1 MSDVLTMT
9 ARSFRLTRRQ
19 VDSLVTALA
28 LPVVLMLLFVGLFG
42 GAIRTG
48 TGTSYVTYVL
58 PAVLLLCAGYGAA
71 ITAVSVSQDVTGGI
85 IDRFRSMD
93 VRGPAIMAGHI
104 AASLA
109 RNVASTIL
117 VFGVACLIG
126 FRPHASLL
134 GWLAAAGLL
143 LAFILAIS
151 WLAAAYGLAVKTPEA
166 AGGFMFLVAFLPY
179 ASSAFVPVDT
189 MPGWIQGFAR
199 NQPISPVAQS
209 VRGLLLG
216 TPVGTAPWAA
226 LAWLGGILAVSLLL
240 SGVLFFRRTA

>member
-58 PAVLLLCAGYGAA
+58 PGVLLLCAGYGAA
-71 ITAVSVSQDVTGGI
+71 ITAVSVSQDMTGGV

-93 VRGPAIMAGHI
+93 VRGPAIMAGHV
-104 AASLA
+104 AASIA
-109 RNVASTIL
+109 RNAASTIL

-126 FRPHASLL
+126 FRPHASLP

-143 LAFILAIS
+143 LAFILAVS

-199 NQPISPVAQS
+199 NQPITPVAQS
-209 VRGLLLG
+209 LRGLLLG

-226 LAWLGGILAVSLLL
+226 LAWLGGILAVSLAL
-240 SGVLFFRRTA
+240 SGVLFARRTA

>member
-1 MSDVLTMT
+1 VSDVLTMT

-19 VDSLVTALA
+19 LDALFTALA
-28 LPVVLMLLFVGLFG
+28 LPVLLMLLFVGLFG

-48 TGTSYVTYVL
+48 TGTGYVTYVL
-58 PAVLLLCAGYGAA
+58 PGVLVLCAGFGAA
-71 ITAVSVSQDVTGGI
+71 ITAVSVSQDMTGGI

-93 VRGPAIMAGHI
+93 VRGPAILAGHV

-109 RNVASTIL
+109 RNIASTIL

-126 FRPHASLL
+126 FRPHASLP

-143 LAFILAIS
+143 LAFILAVS

-166 AGGFMFLVAFLPY
+166 ANGFMFLVAFLPY

-199 NQPISPVAQS
+199 NQPVTPVTQS
-209 VRGLLLG
+209 LRGLLLG

-226 LAWLGGILAVSLLL
+226 LAWLGGILAVSLVL
-240 SGVLFFRRTA
+240 SGVLFSRRTA

>member
-1 MSDVLTMT
+1 VSDVLTMT

-19 VDSLVTALA
+19 LDSLFTALA
-28 LPVVLMLLFVGLFG
+28 LPVLLMLLFVGLFG

-48 TGTSYVTYVL
+48 TGTGYVTYVL
-58 PAVLLLCAGYGAA
+58 PGVLVLCAGFGAA
-71 ITAVSVSQDVTGGI
+71 ITAVSVSQDMTGGI

-93 VRGPAIMAGHI
+93 VRGPAILAGHV
-104 AASLA
+104 AASIV
-109 RNVASTIL
+109 RNIASTIL

-126 FRPHASLL
+126 FRPHASLP

-166 AGGFMFLVAFLPY
+166 ANGFMFLVAFLPY

-199 NQPISPVAQS
+199 NQPVTPVTQS
-209 VRGLLLG
+209 LRGLLLG
-216 TPVGTAPWAA
+216 TAVGTAPWAA
-226 LAWLGGILAVSLLL
+226 LAWLGGILAVSLVL
-240 SGVLFFRRTA
+240 SGLLFSRRTA

>member
-71 ITAVSVSQDVTGGI
+71 ITAVSVSQDMTGGI

-209 VRGLLLG
+209 LRGLLLG
-216 TPVGTAPWAA
+216 TPAGTAPWAA
-226 LAWLGGILAVSLLL
+226 LAWLGGILAVSLVL

>member
-1 MSDVLTMT
+1 VSDVLTMT

-19 VDSLVTALA
+19 LDSLFTALA
-28 LPVVLMLLFVGLFG
+28 LPVLLMLLFVGLFG

-48 TGTSYVTYVL
+48 TGTGYVTYVL
-58 PAVLLLCAGYGAA
+58 PGVLVLCAGYGAA
-71 ITAVSVSQDVTGGI
+71 ITAVSVSQDMTSGI

-93 VRGPAIMAGHI
+93 VRGPAILAGHV
-104 AASLA
+104 AASIA
-109 RNVASTIL
+109 RNIASTIL

-126 FRPHASLL
+126 FRPHASLP

-143 LAFILAIS
+143 LAFILAVS
-151 WLAAAYGLAVKTPEA
+151 WLAAAYGLGVKTPEA
-166 AGGFMFLVAFLPY
+166 ANGFMFLVAFLPY

-199 NQPISPVAQS
+199 NQPVTPVTQS
-209 VRGLLLG
+209 LRGLLLG

-226 LAWLGGILAVSLLL
+226 LAWLGGILAVALVL
-240 SGVLFFRRTA
+240 SGVLFSRRTA

>member
-9 ARSFRLTRRQ
+9 ARSFRFTRRQ
-19 VDSLVTALA
+19 LDSLLTALA
-28 LPVVLMLLFVGLFG
+28 LPVLLMLLFVGLFG

-58 PAVLLLCAGYGAA
+58 PGVLLLCAGYGAA
-71 ITAVSVSQDVTGGI
+71 ITAVSVSQDMTGGI

-93 VRGPAIMAGHI
+93 VRGPAILAGHI
-104 AASLA
+104 AASIA
-109 RNVASTIL
+109 RNITSTIL

-126 FRPHASLL
+126 FRPHASLP

-143 LAFILAIS
+143 LAFILAVS
-151 WLAAAYGLAVKTPEA
+151 WLAAAYGLAVKAPEA
-166 AGGFMFLVAFLPY
+166 ANGFMFFVAFLPY

-199 NQPISPVAQS
+199 NQPITPVTQS
-209 VRGLLLG
+209 LRGLLLG

-226 LAWLGGILAVSLLL
+226 LAWLGGILAVSLVL
-240 SGVLFFRRTA
+240 SAVLFSRRTA

>member
-19 VDSLVTALA
+19 LDSLFTALA
-28 LPVVLMLLFVGLFG
+28 LPVLLMLLFVGLFG

-48 TGTSYVTYVL
+48 TGTGYVTYVL
-58 PAVLLLCAGYGAA
+58 PGVLVLCAGFGAA
-71 ITAVSVSQDVTGGI
+71 ITAVSVSQDMTGGI

-93 VRGPAIMAGHI
+93 VRGPAILAGHV
-104 AASLA
+104 AASIA
-109 RNVASTIL
+109 RNIASTIL

-126 FRPHASLL
+126 FRPHASLP

-143 LAFILAIS
+143 LAFILAVS

-166 AGGFMFLVAFLPY
+166 ANGFMFLVAFLPY

-199 NQPISPVAQS
+199 NQPVTPVTQS
-209 VRGLLLG
+209 LRGLLLG

-226 LAWLGGILAVSLLL
+226 LAWLGGILAVSLVL
-240 SGVLFFRRTA
+240 SGVLFSRRTA